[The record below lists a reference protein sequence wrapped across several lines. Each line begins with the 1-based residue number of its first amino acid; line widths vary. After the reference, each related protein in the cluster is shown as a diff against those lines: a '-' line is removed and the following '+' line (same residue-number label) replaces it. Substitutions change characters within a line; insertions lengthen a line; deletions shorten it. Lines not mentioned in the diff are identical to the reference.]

1 MKKYLITLLIL
12 ISISGPWT
20 MNPVLKAEEMS
31 LAKADIDKTN
41 ESQSVDMS
49 QLMELMKFDGMDV
62 TEALKYLSIRS
73 GMNIVTGKTV
83 TGRVTMILKNVSIQ
97 DIFDIILLSN
107 NLAYK
112 KLGTIYYVM
121 TAKDYADL
129 YGESFTDAREI
140 RVFRLKYAIPQKAF
154 ELLDILKSKVGKLL
168 ADLDTGTI
176 LVVDTPEKIA
186 EMEKVLKIAE
196 QKNETGVFS
205 LQYAKA
211 KDIEALLKARIEDK
225 NLGSVVTDERSNQV
239 LIQTL
244 PERMADVEQM
254 IAVLDKKTKEVLID
268 TKIIKIQL
276 FDEFDAGFEWEG
288 MFKSLGSIGS
298 AGSGFIGS
306 HPLESVLRTGTGYL
320 DT

>member
-1 MKKYLITLLIL
+1 MKKYLIILLIL
-12 ISISGPWT
+12 ISISRLFIMGP
-20 MNPVLKAEEMS
+20 VSGAE
-31 LAKADIDKTN
+31 DK
-41 ESQSVDMS
+41 SQSLDMS

-168 ADLDTGTI
+168 ADLDSGTI

-211 KDIEALLKARIEDK
+211 KKHSGCILCPVLVVFNLISEGERYEKSMSYAR
-225 NLGSVVTDERSNQV
+225 NLGVIPKEKQ
-239 LIQTL
+239 
-244 PERMADVEQM
+244 
-254 IAVLDKKTKEVLID
+254 KKLKD
-268 TKIIKIQL
+268 
-276 FDEFDAGFEWEG
+276 F
-288 MFKSLGSIGS
+288 
-298 AGSGFIGS
+298 
-306 HPLESVLRTGTGYL
+306 
-320 DT
+320 